1 MGSHYKQTQFFY
13 KFCDIQQLTNIVEVF
28 NAELGN
34 GLMSTQDNSKLLKN
48 SLLANFFFIS
58 LLKIKRA
65 IESFLAIVISH
76 PFNVSSNSAIIF
88 GIFGIMSYVI
98 KKL

>member
-1 MGSHYKQTQFFY
+1 MNLSFRQIIPLQTNTFFVQ

-48 SLLANFFFIS
+48 SLLAIFF
-58 LLKIKRA
+58 LLV
-65 IESFLAIVISH
+65 EYYM
-76 PFNVSSNSAIIF
+76 SN
-88 GIFGIMSYVI
+88 
-98 KKL
+98 